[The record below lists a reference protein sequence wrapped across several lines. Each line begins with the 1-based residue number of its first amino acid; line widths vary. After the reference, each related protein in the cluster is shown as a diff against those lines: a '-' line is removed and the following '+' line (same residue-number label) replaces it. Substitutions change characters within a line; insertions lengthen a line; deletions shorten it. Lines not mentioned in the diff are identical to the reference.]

1 MQQFA
6 HVVKAK
12 VEGFPVSLSLPF
24 LLGINTLALL
34 ALDANHAIPGWIK
47 SAASLFLLF

>member
-1 MQQFA
+1 MQQIA
-6 HVVKAK
+6 HAVKAK

-34 ALDANHAIPGWIK
+34 ALDANHAIPGWVK